1 MSTVYRGAFATLW
14 ITLQA
19 NEALGILDAD
29 YLEDYFGNDSQVSL
43 YHIAS
48 DTHYPVLM
56 LDQPLVTP
64 LIPYDIFKG
73 QMAMASLPDGAYQVR
88 GRCRDVGGNYTILSA
103 VQSPLGGEQVLAME
117 FNIQPGQGLHFT
129 VQLPFGL
136 IRMGLDMGTL
146 DRPTLPHHLLNRDQ
160 PMAELRTVLER

>member
-19 NEALGILDAD
+19 NEALGILDSD

-56 LDQPLVTP
+56 LDQPLATP
-64 LIPYDIFKG
+64 LIPYDVFKG
-73 QMAMASLPDGAYQVR
+73 QIAMASLPDGAYQVR
-88 GRCRDVGGNYTILSA
+88 GRCRDVGGNYSILSA
-103 VQSPLGGEQVLAME
+103 VQTPLGGEQVLAME
-117 FNIQPGQGLHFT
+117 FDIQPGDGLL
-129 VQLPFGL
+129 V
-136 IRMGLDMGTL
+136 I
-146 DRPTLPHHLLNRDQ
+146 TLPPGRLERYSLPPHLLQRNIPRGLLTTAQ
-160 PMAELRTVLER
+160 VH